1 MLQTFSGRRA
11 SQNEFELDSLIQ
23 FMNEHNV
30 TAYLEIGARHGDTFH
45 YVMSKLPA
53 GSHGLAVDLPG
64 GLWGRA
70 DTAKPLRRAIQDLC
84 SKGYNAD
91 YLLGDSHEKI
101 MIDKIFAWAKEHI
114 PSGVYDA
121 VLIDGDHTYK
131 AVKLD
136 YDNYGTHRIVAFHD
150 IVGDGQAEKVKNNPV
165 EVPKL
170 WKELFQENFGKTTNK
185 LFEFVDKD
193 SKMGIGVIY
202 DDSEVMSLRSCQVTV
217 EVDEIKIID
226 PESTK
231 LLNSVS
237 EINESTYEQF
247 AVEPE
252 ILGAPDQ
259 PNPDLSEAALAEQV
273 RDETE
278 NGRDVANAPF
288 ILSDGQKIAVES
300 IGIDMGTD
308 DQAKIMA
315 WDAAIVY
322 QKRERVLLNG
332 KEAII
337 TADNSI
343 NEIEHVLEL
352 DPSYNA
358 AVAIV
363 KSAGRCSVSMIQREF
378 KLGYN
383 RAARIIDAMEI
394 DGIVSPADEKGVRQV
409 ING

>member
-23 FMNEHNV
+23 FMIEHNV

-84 SKGYNAD
+84 MKGYNAD

-226 PESTK
+226 PESM
-231 LLNSVS
+231 
-237 EINESTYEQF
+237 
-247 AVEPE
+247 
-252 ILGAPDQ
+252 GAPDQ
-259 PNPDLSEAALAEQV
+259 PNPDLSEAAL
-273 RDETE
+273 
-278 NGRDVANAPF
+278 
-288 ILSDGQKIAVES
+288 

-315 WDAAIVY
+315 WDAATVY

-337 TADNSI
+337 TSDHSI
-343 NEIEHVLEL
+343 GSIEHVLEL

-363 KSAGRCSVSMIQREF
+363 KSAGRCSVSMIQREL

-383 RAARIIDAMEI
+383 RAARIIEVMEI
-394 DGIVSPADEKGVRQV
+394 DGIVSHADEKGIRQV

>member
-259 PNPDLSEAALAEQV
+259 PNPDLSEAAL
-273 RDETE
+273 
-278 NGRDVANAPF
+278 
-288 ILSDGQKIAVES
+288 

-315 WDAAIVY
+315 WDAATVY

-337 TADNSI
+337 TSDHSI
-343 NEIEHVLEL
+343 GSIEHVLEL

-363 KSAGRCSVSMIQREF
+363 KSAGRCSVSMIQREL
-378 KLGYN
+378 KLGYS
-383 RAARIIDAMEI
+383 RAARIIEVMEI
-394 DGIVSPADEKGVRQV
+394 DGIVSHADEKGIRQV